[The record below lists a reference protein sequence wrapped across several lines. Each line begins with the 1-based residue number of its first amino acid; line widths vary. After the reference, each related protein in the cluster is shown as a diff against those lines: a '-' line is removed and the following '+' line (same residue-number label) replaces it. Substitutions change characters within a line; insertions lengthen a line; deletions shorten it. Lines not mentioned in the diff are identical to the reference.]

1 MRVRRRKI
9 EHLVEQVLKDWQVK
23 RPPVPVKKIAQRL
36 DLDLQFYS
44 FDKEEFSG
52 ILVREGKKSVLG
64 VNASHHPNRQRFTI
78 AHEIGHFLL
87 HEGDRVFV
95 DRSYNVSLRSST
107 SSLGTD
113 VEEIEANTFASL
125 LLIPERFLSKDL
137 EASELDLEDKIAIAH
152 LARRYRVSAQAMTLR
167 LINRSQWMDSE
178 K

>member
-9 EHLVEQVLKDWQVK
+9 EQLVEQALNDWQVK
-23 RPPVPVKKIAQRL
+23 RPPVPVKRIAQAL

-44 FDKEEFSG
+44 FDKQEFSG
-52 ILVREGKKSVLG
+52 ILVREGKKSILG

-137 EASELDLEDKIAIAH
+137 EAAEVDLEDRVSIAH
-152 LARRYRVSAQAMTLR
+152 LAKKYKVSHQAMTLR

>member
-9 EHLVEQVLKDWQVK
+9 EQLVEQVLKDSRVK
-23 RPPVPVKKIAQRL
+23 RPPVPIKKIARAF
-36 DLDLQFYS
+36 DLELQFHS
-44 FDKEEFSG
+44 FDKEDFSG
-52 ILVREGKKSVLG
+52 ILVREGKKSILG
-64 VNASHHPNRQRFTI
+64 VNVSHHPNRQRFTI

-125 LLIPERFLSKDL
+125 LLVPERFLSKDL
-137 EASELDLEDKIAIAH
+137 EAAEVDLENKVAIGH
-152 LARRYRVSAQAMTLR
+152 LAKKYKVSPQAMTLR
-167 LINRSQWMDSE
+167 LVNRSQWIDSE